1 LHSARSWPKT
11 SGFRE
16 AIIAEPTKCEAVLA
30 HRGIS
35 SVQMKFRGH
44 AGHASGV
51 DALHASA
58 LHNAMRW
65 GSAALE
71 FVESQSH
78 QRFGGLTGLRF
89 NIGRVEGGIKAN
101 MIAPSAE
108 VRFGFRP
115 LPSMPIDALHEHFR
129 SLHGSAAIESYQETF
144 HGPSLPSGN
153 IAGAELRRLEARDLA
168 DALELPIGNAVD
180 FWTEASLF
188 SAAGADRDG
197 LWPGRHRPGPHRRR
211 MGRARPAFHRCFHLP
226 APAGAMSM
234 NAPHALLSADVVLK
248 GDRGALPVPRTLHA
262 EFQPTMTDM
271 RNTIVRLLS
280 NMASAKEIQQY
291 LKRFSQVDAS
301 RFAVVKVGGAV
312 LRDDIDALVSSLAFL
327 QQVGLTPIVVHGA
340 GPQLDEE
347 MKRAGIEKRTVN
359 NLRVTDGPVLAVVRR
374 VMREENLKLVEA
386 LQAQG
391 VRATSI
397 QSGVFE
403 AEFLDRDVYELV
415 GKVTRVDTDGIQAAI
430 KVESI
435 PVIAS
440 LAETADGQIVNVN
453 ADWAANELIKTLQ
466 PYKIVFLTGT
476 GGLLDEHGKVIDSIN
491 LSTEYEHLVAQPW
504 IHGGMK
510 VKIEQI
516 KDLLD
521 VLPLSS
527 SVSIT
532 RPAELAKELFTHR
545 GSGTL
550 VRRGERVLSVEHW
563 DRARPR
569 APAQPDRIGLRPQAA
584 AGLLRAHEAASRLRQ
599 RELPCGGDPHGRGW
613 VHLPGQVRRA
623 RRGAGRGPRP
633 RRMAGHARRES
644 APVLALAPGQSG
656 QYVLFLRKRWLHQ
669 GTEVEGVLVRAAGF

>member
-1 LHSARSWPKT
+1 MSAQPNT
-11 SGFRE
+11 T
-16 AIIAEPTKCEAVLA
+16 ATA
-30 HRGIS
+30 
-35 SVQMKFRGH
+35 
-44 AGHASGV
+44 
-51 DALHASA
+51 
-58 LHNAMRW
+58 
-65 GSAALE
+65 
-71 FVESQSH
+71 FV
-78 QRFGGLTGLRF
+78 
-89 NIGRVEGGIKAN
+89 
-101 MIAPSAE
+101 PSNTTLQ
-108 VRFGFRP
+108 VRQIP
-115 LPSMPIDALHEHFR
+115 H
-129 SLHGSAAIESYQETF
+129 
-144 HGPSLPSGN
+144 
-153 IAGAELRRLEARDLA
+153 AELR
-168 DALELPIGNAVD
+168 
-180 FWTEASLF
+180 
-188 SAAGADRDG
+188 
-197 LWPGRHRPGPHRRR
+197 
-211 MGRARPAFHRCFHLP
+211 
-226 APAGAMSM
+226 
-234 NAPHALLSADVVLK
+234 
-248 GDRGALPVPRTLHA
+248 
-262 EFQPTMTDM
+262 PTMTDM

-312 LRDDIDALVSSLAFL
+312 LRDDMDALVSSLAFL

-347 MKRAGIEKRTVN
+347 MKKAGIEKRTIN

-403 AEFLDRDVYELV
+403 AEFLDRNVYELV

-430 KVESI
+430 KVGSI

-491 LSTEYEHLVAQPW
+491 LSTEYEHLIVQPW
-504 IHGGMK
+504 INGGMR

-550 VRRGERVLSVEHW
+550 VRRGERVISFDHWDQLDLERLRSLIESAFGRILLPDYFQRTKLRRGYVSENYRAAVILTDEGGFTYLDKFAVLDEAQGEGLGRAVWQVMREENPRLFWRSRRGNPVNAFYYAESDGCIKEEKWKVFWYGLAGFDEIAHCVEHC
-563 DRARPR
+563 RTRP
-569 APAQPDRIGLRPQAA
+569 ATLKD
-584 AGLLRAHEAASRLRQ
+584 
-599 RELPCGGDPHGRGW
+599 
-613 VHLPGQVRRA
+613 
-623 RRGAGRGPRP
+623 
-633 RRMAGHARRES
+633 
-644 APVLALAPGQSG
+644 
-656 QYVLFLRKRWLHQ
+656 
-669 GTEVEGVLVRAAGF
+669 